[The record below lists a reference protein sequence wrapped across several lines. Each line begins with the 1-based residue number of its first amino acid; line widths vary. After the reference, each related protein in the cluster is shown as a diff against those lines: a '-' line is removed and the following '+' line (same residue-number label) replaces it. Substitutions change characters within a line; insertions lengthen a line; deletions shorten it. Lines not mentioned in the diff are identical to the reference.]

1 MKKSYKAKKKGTKAS
16 KKKVIK
22 NIDAI
27 DMSE

>member
-1 MKKSYKAKKKGTKAS
+1 MKKSYKAKKKGTKVS